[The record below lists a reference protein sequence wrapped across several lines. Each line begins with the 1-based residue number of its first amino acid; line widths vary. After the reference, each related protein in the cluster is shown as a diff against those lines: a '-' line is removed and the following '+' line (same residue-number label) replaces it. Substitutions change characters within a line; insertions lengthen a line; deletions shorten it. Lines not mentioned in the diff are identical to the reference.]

1 MYMNTAMSNETGTK
15 PALQRKSPYRVHG
28 QLLLLMGLAVLLAI
42 VAIGG
47 YAFHWAWTGFQGNTL
62 WDWLKLLFL
71 PVVLS
76 SAKLSFK
83 DHRDAWFRIAIGASL
98 FLLLTAIGGYAF
110 HWTWTG
116 FQGNTL
122 WDWLVLLLLPVAL
135 VVAKLAYAE
144 YQGHKKAMENAQ
156 QASLPS

>member
-1 MYMNTAMSNETGTK
+1 MSNETGTK
-15 PALQRKSPYRVHG
+15 PILRLKSTFKVHG
-28 QLLLLMGLAVLLAI
+28 QLLLLVGLAALLTI

-47 YAFHWAWTGFQGNTL
+47 YAFHWTWTGFQGNTL
-62 WDWLKLLFL
+62 WDWLKLLML

-83 DHRDAWFRIAIGASL
+83 DHRKAWLRIAIGASL
-98 FLLLTAIGGYAF
+98 FLLVTAIGGYAF

-122 WDWLVLLLLPVAL
+122 WDWLLLLLLPVAL
-135 VVAKLAYAE
+135 AVTKLAYAG
-144 YQGHKKAMENAQ
+144 YQQQKKTMKNAQ
-156 QASLPS
+156 KVSIQS